1 MKKQNQIISLGL
13 AVSLIMTSVI
23 VMPVKASAQTMNG
36 LTTDETNQFVQSMD
50 LGYATNTDNNVWL
63 TEIYPN
69 DVDRSAT
76 YGNTSDLMEF
86 VEVTNTG
93 SEDISFNS
101 GYGLYYEYPS
111 GGSYVMKKLD
121 VTDLTG
127 NAEVTIKA
135 GKSAI
140 IWDQRTDVKN
150 GPTEAQFRAAMN
162 IPTDVQVYRCS
173 GQVGFAESDRGFA
186 IRKTDGTMVSYFRY
200 TTAVDTADGLGV
212 HLTIPDFGFTM
223 QPYEQLKPT
232 SAGITYS
239 GQLNGRGTST
249 VPSITTPAGLFL
261 TEIRPNDID
270 RSSQFGSGSNDVME
284 CIELANTSD
293 NDINLNK
300 EYILNYVVKENSKTK
315 LTISSV
321 DRSSTDCII
330 PAHGN
335 AVIWCDRQDYLVK
348 GTSYTNWPTEE
359 EFRAAYN
366 IPTTTPVYVM
376 TNQNGLNNTQ
386 RGFELSKINVD
397 GSSTIVSN
405 YFWDGVT
412 DVVDGKSVDLKVSP
426 GGPEML
432 VNIPCA
438 ATTMGIVS
446 ANQITY
452 PPDDNSSPKLTLLD
466 DTDHYTQGS
475 FIRVPYNFTGTDIM
489 PVTSIELYYKTST
502 MSSFTCTKTTAFA
515 IYNKY
520 YAFIP
525 SNIVLNTE
533 YVDYYLK
540 AWNAYHVTMTDVRR
554 LTNNKLWNTTGLNVR
569 INNGEAADTQEVA
582 GSIYISA
589 KNNTDATQPVEVL
602 LDGNELTTSRALE
615 SGAFYNFSYSGI
627 DAYFKNALTCGASI
641 IKLMAQCNEIPATS
655 SMAVLVNGSYFKY
668 NEDGSASVELTLR
681 TGTYG
686 STWESDTAANND
698 DFTISNIALSL
709 PDGSSI
715 QPTTFE
721 NENGTALDNSST
733 IKMGDSSGCNIAAK
747 AVFNIPANKINAS
760 GVTIDTTTLPEG
772 EHTLIVKSGTETKT
786 VVLNVDNVEDQ
797 QAEKAKVNYNMGL
810 EVNAATASVS
820 AINLGDTVSIYEA
833 KALENMNI
841 LEGSGDSTAEA
852 VTKAGAGITTSEN
865 GEFPYQIYEITTDG
879 TEDESLRFDAQA
891 TSNYNRD
898 VQLYALNIKTDKWEI
913 LDTHNENGV
922 VSSVFPLTDRLKDQK
937 VKVLI
942 QARGTEYTP
951 YTKEDTLKSVK
962 NDASWD
968 GTSVPSNY
976 DFSFAW
982 ITDTQYYSE
991 QFLANFDVMTDWI
1004 LNNRSKYGIENVIHT
1019 GDIVDEFNEEY
1030 EFKNASGQ
1038 LKKFDDA
1045 GMPYGVLAGNHD
1057 VAHGNERYDLYY
1069 KYFGENR
1076 YNANEYYGG
1085 SYKNNL
1091 GHYDLMTI
1099 DGQEMVLIY
1108 MSWDIYTQQVD
1119 WINQVLEKYS
1129 DRKAIICIHGGIDA
1143 SANQSYF
1150 SDLLLDKVC
1159 KANKNVLAIINGHFH
1174 GSSMNFVGFDDNGD
1188 GINDRTVYQICTD
1201 YQSAPQGGQ
1210 GYIKMI
1216 YFDLK
1221 NDKLYMNSYSPVLD
1235 DMNYYD
1241 NPKLSNYG
1249 AGVISKDQDIMEL
1262 DVDFDTDTQKTLN
1275 VTKISANLLTN
1286 TVLGTSTTSDN
1297 TQVKL
1302 GNNIGDPKTVYAVEK
1317 DSKGNAVAYSAL
1329 SDFTVDIN
1337 SYNVSFNSQGG
1348 SVILNQSVKK
1358 GMIIAKPNAP
1368 VRSGYTFGGWFK
1380 EASCQGEWNFETD
1393 TISTDTILYAKWIEV
1408 LPQKA
1413 TESNNNQGGAAVS
1426 VPIQSVAPISVA
1438 AKADAPD
1445 VNVKGISLNK
1455 VSLLLGKGK
1464 KATLLTTATPTNASN
1479 KSVKWVSSNTKVAT
1493 VDSKGIVKAVGYGKT
1508 KITAKAA
1515 NGSGVV
1521 STYNI
1526 SVGYQI
1532 KYVLNGGKN
1541 NKINPAFYYKTQV
1554 ILKNATKKG
1563 YQFVGWYSDKKFKKK
1578 VTAIS
1583 KSNAKN
1589 ITLYAKWKR
1598 K

>member
-1 MKKQNQIISLGL
+1 MKKKNQIISLAL
-13 AVSLIMTSVI
+13 AASLFMTSVI
-23 VMPVKASAQTMNG
+23 VVPAKSSAQTMNS
-36 LTTDETNQFVQSMD
+36 LTADETNQLVQSMD
-50 LGYATNTDNNVWL
+50 LGYATNTDNNIWL

-76 YGNTSDLMEF
+76 YGNSSDLMEF
-86 VEVTNTG
+86 VEITNTG

-101 GYGLYYEYPS
+101 GFGLYYEYPS
-111 GGSYVMKKLD
+111 GSSYIKKKLD
-121 VTDLTG
+121 VTDLNG

-140 IWDQRTDVKN
+140 IWDQRTDVQN
-150 GPTEAQFRAAMN
+150 APTEAQFRAAMN
-162 IPTDVQVYRCS
+162 IPVDVAVYRCS

-186 IRKTDGTMVSYFRY
+186 IEKTDGTRVSYFRY
-200 TTAVDTADGLGV
+200 TTAVDTADGLGA
-212 HLTIPDFGFTM
+212 HLAIPDFGSTM
-223 QPYEQLKPT
+223 QTYEQLKPT

-249 VPSITTPAGLFL
+249 VPSTTSPAGLFL

-270 RSSQFGSGSNDVME
+270 RNSQFGSGSNDVME
-284 CIELANTSD
+284 CIELTNTSD
-293 NDINLNK
+293 QDINLNK

-321 DRSSTDCII
+321 DRSSSDCII

-348 GTSYTNWPTEE
+348 GSSYTNWSTEE
-359 EFRAAYN
+359 EFREAYN
-366 IPTTTPVYVM
+366 IPTTTPVYIM

-386 RGFELSKINVD
+386 RGFELLKINTD
-397 GSSTIVSN
+397 STSTIVSS

-412 DVVDGKSVDLKVSP
+412 DVVDGKSVDLKINP

-438 ATTMGIVS
+438 ATTMGVVS
-446 ANQITY
+446 DKQITY
-452 PPDDNSSPKLTLLD
+452 PADDNSSPQLTLLD
-466 DTDHYTQGS
+466 DMDHYTQGS
-475 FIRVPYNFTGTDIM
+475 FIRIPYNYTGTDIM
-489 PVTSIELYYKTST
+489 PVTSIELYYKTSS
-502 MSSFTCTKTTAFA
+502 MSSFACTKTTAFA

-525 SNIVLNTE
+525 SDIVLNAD

-540 AWNAYHVTMTDVRR
+540 AWNAYHVTMTEVRR
-554 LTNNKLWNTTGLNVR
+554 LTNNKLWNTAGLNVR
-569 INNGEAADTQEVA
+569 INNGDAADTQEVA
-582 GSIYISA
+582 GSIYINA
-589 KNNTDATQPVEVL
+589 KNNTDATQPVNVL
-602 LDGNELTTSRALE
+602 LDGSELITSKALE

-627 DAYFKNALTCGASI
+627 NTYFKNALTCGASV
-641 IKLMAQCNEIPATS
+641 IKLMAQCSEIPATS

-698 DFTISNIALSL
+698 DFTISKIALSL
-709 PDGSSI
+709 PDGTSI
-715 QPTTFE
+715 QPSTFE
-721 NENGTALDNSST
+721 NENGTALDNSGS
-733 IKMGDSSGCNIAAK
+733 IKMGDTPGYNIAAK
-747 AVFNIPANKINAS
+747 AVFNIPANKINAL
-760 GVTIDTTTLPEG
+760 GVSIDTTTLSEG
-772 EHTLIVKSGTETKT
+772 EHTLVVKSGTETKT
-786 VVLNVDNVEDQ
+786 VILNVDNVEDPQ
-797 QAEKAKVNYNMGL
+797 TEKAQVNYNMGL
-810 EVNAATASVS
+810 KVNAATASVS
-820 AINLGDTVSIYEA
+820 AINPGDTVSIYEA
-833 KALENMNI
+833 KALNNMNI

-852 VTKAGAGITTSEN
+852 VVKAGAGITTSGN

-891 TSNYNRD
+891 TSDYNRN
-898 VQLYALNIKTDKWEI
+898 VQLYALNVKTDEWEI
-913 LDTHNENGV
+913 LDTHIGNGV
-922 VSSVFPLTDRLKDQK
+922 VSAVFPLTDRLKDNK
-937 VKVLI
+937 VKVLV

-962 NDASWD
+962 NDSSWD
-968 GTSVPSNY
+968 GTLVPSNY

-991 QFLANFDVMTDWI
+991 QFLTNFETMTDWI
-1004 LNNRSKYGIENVIHT
+1004 LNNRSKYGIENVVHT

-1030 EFKNASGQ
+1030 EFKNASSQ
-1038 LKKFDDA
+1038 LQKFDDA
-1045 GMPYGVLAGNHD
+1045 RMPYGVLAGNHD

-1143 SANQSYF
+1143 YANQSYF

-1159 KANKNVLAIINGHFH
+1159 KTNKNVLAILNGHYH
-1174 GSSMNFVGFDDNGD
+1174 GSSMNFVGFDDDGD

-1221 NDKLYMNSYSPVLD
+1221 NDKLYLNSYSPVID
-1235 DMNYYD
+1235 DTNYYD
-1241 NPKLSNYG
+1241 APKLSNYG
-1249 AGVISKDQDIMEL
+1249 AGAIAKDQDIMEL
-1262 DVDFDTDTQKTLN
+1262 NVDFDTDTQKTLN

-1286 TVLGTSTTSDN
+1286 TELGTSTTSDN

-1302 GNNIGDPKTVYAVEK
+1302 ENSIGDPKTIYAVEK
-1317 DSKGNAVAYSAL
+1317 DSKGNVVAYSAL
-1329 SDFTVDIN
+1329 SDFTIDNN

-1348 SVILNQSVKK
+1348 SDIVNQSVKK
-1358 GMIIAKPNAP
+1358 GALITQPNAP
-1368 VRSGYTFGGWFK
+1368 VRNGYTFGGWFK
-1380 EASCQGEWNFETD
+1380 EASCQNAWNFATD
-1393 TISTDTILYAKWIEV
+1393 TISIDTILYAKWI
-1408 LPQKA
+1408 LISPQIV
-1413 TESNNNQGGAAVS
+1413 TVSNNNQGVPAVS
-1426 VPIQSVAPISVA
+1426 LPIQSVAPQA
-1438 AKADAPD
+1438 AAPA
-1445 VNVKGISLNK
+1445 VLVKRISLNK
-1455 VSLLLGKGK
+1455 GSLQLGKGK
-1464 KATLLTTATPTNASN
+1464 KVTLSTTVTPTNASN

-1493 VDSKGIVKAVGYGKT
+1493 VDKKGIVKAVGYGKT
-1508 KITAKAA
+1508 KITAKAVDR
-1515 NGSGVV
+1515 SGVV
-1521 STYNI
+1521 STCNI
-1526 SVGYQI
+1526 TVGYQI

-1554 ILKNATKKG
+1554 KLKNATKKG
-1563 YQFVGWYSDKKFKKK
+1563 YRFVGWYSDKKFKKK
-1578 VTAIS
+1578 VTNIS
-1583 KSNAKN
+1583 KSNAKS